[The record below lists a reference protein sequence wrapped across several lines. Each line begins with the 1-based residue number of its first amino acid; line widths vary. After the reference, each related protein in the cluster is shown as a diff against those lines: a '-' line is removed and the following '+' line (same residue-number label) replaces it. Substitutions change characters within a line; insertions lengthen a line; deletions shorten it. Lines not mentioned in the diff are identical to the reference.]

1 MAIGHPYKK
10 VPDNTNI
17 FKFNI
22 IFDVYIYLE
31 YYIVH
36 FIGFKHIRSPSRFTE
51 KNHRGTKI

>member
-1 MAIGHPYKK
+1 MALSHPYKK
-10 VPDNTNI
+10 VADYTNI

-36 FIGFKHIRSPSRFTE
+36 FIDFKHICSPSRFTG
-51 KNHRGTKI
+51 KNHRGIKM